1 MSPARVAGRV
11 SRVVSGETVTH
22 AMERT
27 PSSVALTAEALRL
40 LDDPRDETR
49 ETKMS
54 MLEHDMWNPFRTDQM
69 DALDDARDR
78 MSVHEED
85 DAAGGKRQSRVSGN
99 SAFDAVGGSFVAYL
113 APRFGPSSSSR
124 PAKLLMRTLAQELD
138 CAASRDVGSR
148 GSVALESS
156 GVQLHDRDDVA
167 VLFVGEL
174 ENKAELAENLPGPNP
189 AHRITCAELIHRLYQ
204 DSGPAF
210 VSELVGFFSFV
221 VVDADAAVVLA
232 AVDRHASFPLVKGR
246 CAGGG
251 VFIAHAAGSN
261 GARALRHNLGEATRV
276 PAGSYLHGNRH
287 MHPHRYARCAE
298 AERALEEM
306 AAASERLRRDSAAVS
321 DATLGGFDQARSQS
335 HSPRSPREGSRGGHR
350 WNASESHVDPLE
362 GLGAAAAR
370 RESRLASDRSEGS
383 RSRRDSARHECD
395 FDMNA
400 LRSWGAAD
408 RHRRGGGDDDD
419 DAEMEESLQEPESRM
434 GVAVH
439 ARRDDFVPR
448 LGSGASTST
457 VIRDDASGSSAHGDG
472 EHAHGEH
479 ARGGHA
485 YAHANHGVSKVR
497 GEDET
502 EDVLRR
508 HLAELM
514 ARREEARRAA
524 DATPTSE
531 TTRWSMKVKRF
542 AADRGFEADDAM
554 EGDES
559 QCFVRLGST

>member
-298 AERALEEM
+298 AERCAGGDG
-306 AAASERLRRDSAAVS
+306 RRV
-321 DATLGGFDQARSQS
+321 
-335 HSPRSPREGSRGGHR
+335 
-350 WNASESHVDPLE
+350 
-362 GLGAAAAR
+362 GAAAAR
-370 RESRLASDRSEGS
+370 LRRGIGRHAGRIRPGTFAIALSQISQGRVTRRTSLERVGK
-383 RSRRDSARHECD
+383 SRRSTRGFRRRRRAKRVAVGVGSLRGEPIATGFRAARVRLRHE
-395 FDMNA
+395 
-400 LRSWGAAD
+400 RSAFVG
-408 RHRRGGGDDDD
+408 RGG
-419 DAEMEESLQEPESRM
+419 
-434 GVAVH
+434 
-439 ARRDDFVPR
+439 
-448 LGSGASTST
+448 STST
-457 VIRDDASGSSAHGDG
+457 R
-472 EHAHGEH
+472 
-479 ARGGHA
+479 RG
-485 YAHANHGVSKVR
+485 
-497 GEDET
+497 
-502 EDVLRR
+502 RR
-508 HLAELM
+508 
-514 ARREEARRAA
+514 R
-524 DATPTSE
+524 
-531 TTRWSMKVKRF
+531 
-542 AADRGFEADDAM
+542 
-554 EGDES
+554 
-559 QCFVRLGST
+559 

>member
-174 ENKAELAENLPGPNP
+174 ENKAELAENLPDRTPRTASP
-189 AHRITCAELIHRLYQ
+189 APSSSTASTRTPAPPSSRNS
-204 DSGPAF
+204 SGSSPSSWSTLTPPSCSPPSTATRRF
-210 VSELVGFFSFV
+210 RSSR
-221 VVDADAAVVLA
+221 ADA
-232 AVDRHASFPLVKGR
+232 P
-246 CAGGG
+246 
-251 VFIAHAAGSN
+251 
-261 GARALRHNLGEATRV
+261 
-276 PAGSYLHGNRH
+276 
-287 MHPHRYARCAE
+287 
-298 AERALEEM
+298 
-306 AAASERLRRDSAAVS
+306 AAASSSRTPRDPTA
-321 DATLGGFDQARSQS
+321 
-335 HSPRSPREGSRGGHR
+335 PGHC
-350 WNASESHVDPLE
+350 AI
-362 GLGAAAAR
+362 
-370 RESRLASDRSEGS
+370 
-383 RSRRDSARHECD
+383 
-395 FDMNA
+395 
-400 LRSWGAAD
+400 
-408 RHRRGGGDDDD
+408 
-419 DAEMEESLQEPESRM
+419 
-434 GVAVH
+434 
-439 ARRDDFVPR
+439 
-448 LGSGASTST
+448 T
-457 VIRDDASGSSAHGDG
+457 
-472 EHAHGEH
+472 
-479 ARGGHA
+479 
-485 YAHANHGVSKVR
+485 
-497 GEDET
+497 
-502 EDVLRR
+502 
-508 HLAELM
+508 
-514 ARREEARRAA
+514 
-524 DATPTSE
+524 
-531 TTRWSMKVKRF
+531 
-542 AADRGFEADDAM
+542 
-554 EGDES
+554 
-559 QCFVRLGST
+559 